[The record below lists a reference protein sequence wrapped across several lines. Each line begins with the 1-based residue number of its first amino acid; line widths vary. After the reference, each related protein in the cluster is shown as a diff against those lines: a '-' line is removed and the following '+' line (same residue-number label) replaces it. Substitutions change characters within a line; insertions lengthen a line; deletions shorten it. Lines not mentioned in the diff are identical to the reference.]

1 MVKRLDE
8 ILRKAYPGRTV
19 EPSERQGVSPSS
31 TDTPPADDAA
41 AVPEEAVCPICG
53 GAGFVR
59 RNVPLGHPDFGK
71 AFPCQCA
78 VHEHEGERLARLQK
92 YSHIGPLT
100 RLTFANL
107 SSRGRS
113 SNPRDQERFQR
124 CVEDARAFAEA
135 PDGWLVL
142 TGPSFCGKT
151 HLAAAITNRCVELG
165 TAVLFVI
172 VPDLLDDLRRAYH
185 PDSEEG
191 YDQTFDHVR
200 NAPVLILDDLG
211 AHSSTA
217 WAQEKLFQII
227 NHRFN
232 ARLPTVITTN
242 LPLAKLDDRLYTRL
256 SDPSLSRVYELES
269 ASGGRTGPR
278 KLDVLDQPRFR
289 NMTFDNFDTK
299 RFDLVSDEQW
309 KLERAYRT
317 ALQFA
322 EAPENWLLLTGGRDG
337 GQTHLAAAIAN
348 YRRQQGDS
356 PYFMKVAEL
365 LRFLKEGKDAED
377 RRSFLREVEEVREAP
392 LLVLD
397 DLDFRRHNPWW
408 DELYQILNHRYT
420 ARLPTVVTTSQTLA
434 NLSLDELGERLASLL
449 GDPAVCSEVRLPGP
463 VQPGAG
469 ASGPKGSP
477 SDETPPRRTRKKAT

>member
-8 ILRKAYPGRTV
+8 ILRKAYPNRNV
-19 EPSERQGVSPSS
+19 KPSERQGVSPSS
-31 TDTPPADDAA
+31 ADTPPADDAA
-41 AVPEEAVCPICG
+41 DVPEEAVCPICG

-59 RNVPLGHPDFGK
+59 RDVPLGHPDFGK
-71 AFPCQCA
+71 AFPCRCT
-78 VHEHEGERLARLQK
+78 VHERKEKRLARLQK

-124 CVEDARAFAEA
+124 CVDDARAFAET

-151 HLAAAITNRCVELG
+151 HLAAAIANLCVELG

-185 PDSEEG
+185 PDSDMG
-191 YDQTFDHVR
+191 YDQTFDQVR

-242 LPLAKLDDRLYTRL
+242 LPLAKLDERLYTRL

-269 ASGGRTGPR
+269 ASGARAGHR
-278 KLDVLDQPRFR
+278 KLDMSGQPRFR
-289 NMTFDNFDTK
+289 NMTFESFNTQGFHLPVAE
-299 RFDLVSDEQW
+299 RRR
-309 KLERAYRT
+309 LEDAYRF
-317 ALQFA
+317 ALDFA
-322 EAPENWLLLTGGRDG
+322 QKPEGWLLLTGPHDSGK
-337 GQTHLAAAIAN
+337 THLAAAIAN
-348 YRRQQGDS
+348 YCRQMGDP
-356 PYFMKVAEL
+356 PYLVAVAEL
-365 LRFLKEGKDAED
+365 LH
-377 RRSFLREVEEVREAP
+377 FLRHGREAESPLGYHRVVEEIRETP
-392 LLVLD
+392 ILILD
-397 DLDFRRHNPWW
+397 DLDFRRGNPFW
-408 DELYQILNHRYT
+408 EETVQILNHRYT

-434 NLSLDELGERLASLL
+434 NLSLDELGERLATML
-449 GDPAVCSEVRLPGP
+449 GDAAVCSEIHLPGP

-469 ASGPKGSP
+469 VSGRKGSP
-477 SDETPPRRTRKKAT
+477 SDETPQRRTRKKAT